1 MLHEQIQKEVQEAMK
16 AREELKLSVL
26 RGMLSSFTNELVA
39 TKRKPT
45 EKLTDDEVIGVIR
58 GLAKQRKE
66 SIEQFR
72 AGNRED
78 LASKEAEE
86 LAILE
91 TYLPKMMDI
100 EEIKAIVIKKKEE
113 LDINDKS
120 KMGILMGAIMKD
132 LKGKADGNDVKNVIE
147 SIF

>member
-1 MLHEQIQKEVQEAMK
+1 MLHEQIQKEMQSAMK
-16 AREELKLSVL
+16 AREELKLSVI

-45 EKLTDDEVIGVIR
+45 EKLTDEEVIAVIR
-58 GLAKQRKE
+58 RLAKQRKE

-78 LASKEAEE
+78 LASKEVEE
-86 LAILE
+86 LAILD
-91 TYLPKMMDI
+91 TYLPQMMGI

-113 LDINDKS
+113 LGVNDKS

-132 LKGKADGNDVKNVIE
+132 LKGKAEGSDVKAVIE
-147 SIF
+147 NLF